1 MYEAET
7 NPIYGQ
13 FFGLQYDAY
22 VKAVF
27 NQNPASRK
35 VFNAIGVDGTANP
48 SATLSTIDQSV
59 SMPEGAF
66 SLREGVYYGNVPREE
81 GTSQF
86 VMLGAVR
93 SESDPEITFEAKV
106 NRLPFRLGGE
116 VFKLDGGVMT
126 AIAGVTA
133 DSIVSSRV
141 VSMSNGGA
149 VTAGDVIGVKGA
161 SVDGDPLR
169 GAYAEVQLD
178 FNDAIAFELFSI
190 TAHTSESGLHNNPQ
204 TQQ

>member
-1 MYEAET
+1 
-7 NPIYGQ
+7 
-13 FFGLQYDAY
+13 
-22 VKAVF
+22 
-27 NQNPASRK
+27 
-35 VFNAIGVDGTANP
+35 
-48 SATLSTIDQSV
+48 
-59 SMPEGAF
+59 MPEGAF
-66 SLREGVYYGNVPREE
+66 SLKEGVYYGNVPREE

-116 VFKLDGGVMT
+116 VFKLSSGIMT
-126 AIAGVTA
+126 AVSGATVDG
-133 DSIVSSRV
+133 IVSSRV
-141 VSMSNGGA
+141 VSMTNAGS
-149 VTAGDVIGVKGA
+149 VSAGDVIGVKGA

-178 FNDAIAFELFSI
+178 FNDATAFELFSI